1 MSDPDPKLQSTLED
15 EEEDIASLPT
25 REQECRQLLRSKY
38 LADVTIVCAD
48 GQEIMAHSHLLVC
61 HSVYFKNAFK
71 SGMQV
76 SDILWSSRNR
86 GADDSERQE
95 SKGKRFKFEDS
106 SSDPHLNFSH
116 DAVYCAL
123 QYLYSG
129 SCKEHQGADAFLEN
143 IRLHVDLHVLGDYF
157 GIGGLQEYA
166 TDRFGEI
173 TKDWIKLKPALP
185 DVIKV
190 VYDKPLATVS
200 GLRPKL
206 VAILAQQG
214 RRLSCADMGDC
225 VDTIRKYSECATDV
239 MLKIFEREVKV
250 RCRHCR
256 NSFTVVEGERK
267 KSYFHCL
274 YCGHSLLFDEVYMAE

>member
-1 MSDPDPKLQSTLED
+1 MPDPDPELQRTEED

-25 REQECRQLLRSKY
+25 RERAGRQLLRSGY

-48 GQEIMAHSHLLVC
+48 GREIMAHSHLLVC

-71 SGMQV
+71 SGMQ
-76 SDILWSSRNR
+76 
-86 GADDSERQE
+86 E
-95 SKGKRFKFEDS
+95 SKGKKFKFEDS

-116 DAVYCAL
+116 DVVNCAL

-129 SCKEHQGADAFLEN
+129 SYTKHEGADAFLKN
-143 IRLHVDLHVLGDYF
+143 IRLHVDLHVMGDYF

-185 DVIKV
+185 DVIKA
-190 VYDKPLATVS
+190 VYDKPGATVS
-200 GLRPKL
+200 GIWPKL

-214 RRLSCADMGDC
+214 RRLSYADMGDC
-225 VDTIRKYSECATDV
+225 VDTIRRYSECATDV
-239 MLKIFEREVKV
+239 MLKILESREVEV
-250 RCRHCR
+250 YCWHCE
-256 NSFTVVEGERK
+256 NSFTAVVGKRK
-267 KSYFHCL
+267 KRLTYVHCL
-274 YCGHSLLFDEVYMAE
+274 HCGNKVVLMVKDGEA